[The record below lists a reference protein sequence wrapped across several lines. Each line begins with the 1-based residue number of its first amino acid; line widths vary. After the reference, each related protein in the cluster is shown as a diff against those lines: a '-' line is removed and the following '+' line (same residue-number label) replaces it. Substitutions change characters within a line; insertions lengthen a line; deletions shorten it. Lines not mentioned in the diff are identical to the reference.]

1 MTAAGPGP
9 GDAGRLTPTFLLGPR
24 RGHDEGHH
32 QVQRSQEAGGCA
44 PRAPAAAGRGLQTG
58 HGGRGGSGGGSRC
71 SFSGPLPHPCRPGS
85 AALEVRR
92 GPSRLGGGGAGAV
105 VRALAAAPGGDSGSG
120 PRARAP
126 DVGLGPCVRVSE
138 RVSHGLRLSIAHGES
153 KRRGRGSST
162 AGGHTGN
169 GHGPRAL
176 GAGLRGAGRGSGHR
190 PRRAV
195 TWAARRSVRPPRS
208 CSVRTPRP
216 ALRGPRLQR
225 PDGRGQHK
233 PNLSLM
239 PPPTR
244 GRREAGR
251 GPAARTCDGGP
262 RFAKAGTTIT
272 WGRGGGAWPRSRPG
286 AGAGAGRGF
295 GALGEAGRQLRSR
308 EQTLASP
315 VLQCESLPQN

>member
-1 MTAAGPGP
+1 M
-9 GDAGRLTPTFLLGPR
+9 
-24 RGHDEGHH
+24 
-32 QVQRSQEAGGCA
+32 
-44 PRAPAAAGRGLQTG
+44 
-58 HGGRGGSGGGSRC
+58 
-71 SFSGPLPHPCRPGS
+71 
-85 AALEVRR
+85 
-92 GPSRLGGGGAGAV
+92 

-190 PRRAV
+190 PGRAV

-216 ALRGPRLQR
+216 ALRGPRLQT
-225 PDGRGQHK
+225 PDGTGQHK

-239 PPPTR
+239 PPQLLYCNARSFHRTERISRPRSPTR
-244 GRREAGR
+244 KIHSSDSPRPHPRFSAASRIRGTCFSFPVALPWGR
-251 GPAARTCDGGP
+251 GPALFI
-262 RFAKAGTTIT
+262 FAPLKIQYSGTL
-272 WGRGGGAWPRSRPG
+272 RGI
-286 AGAGAGRGF
+286 
-295 GALGEAGRQLRSR
+295 L
-308 EQTLASP
+308 
-315 VLQCESLPQN
+315 LPLDCAEFAVGKPFAVCVKWQWLTFSNLE